1 MYALLAA
8 GVLDAYIMPGEPT
21 DEIRPG
27 RAFVEAADLCLYSVT
42 EGGALRLF
50 RWTQRSRVTFFIAA
64 PNRQLAS
71 SVVAGIWKKDEEDQ
85 DGRGTLAKIRRF
97 FSRVFSQPR
106 LRRLFFAHT

>member
-1 MYALLAA
+1 MLAA
-8 GVLDAYIMPGEPT
+8 GVLDAYVMPGEPT

-42 EGGALRLF
+42 EGGVLRLF

-64 PNRQLAS
+64 PNRQLAR
-71 SVVAGIWKKDEEDQ
+71 SVVDGIWKKDEEDQ

-97 FSRVFSQPR
+97 FAKAVSRPK
-106 LRRLFFAHT
+106 LRRLFAVVHT